1 MTAIAYENT
10 HTKIPGWVNSVHVE
24 QQRGYAYE
32 SNGRFF
38 HIYGRAQGLWVLSV
52 GLTAS
57 EPIGQETLV
66 SWTQK
71 VFGATSPVQMLCA
84 PGEVIS
90 GVWRPGLYFRS
101 EIYQALTISE
111 YTQRTAEQTLRI
123 LIEKLDEVLL
133 YIEPSQ
139 TGLSTYS
146 HKCRELLILACTEV
160 ENLWAQY
167 MRIANA
173 SPVGRVFTTNDYV
186 KLLSPLYLNE
196 YEISCKLVSNTYSV
210 NPFGNWSP
218 SSPTQSLPWYNA
230 YNKTKHDREQY
241 FSEASLEN
249 CIHAIAAVIVLFC
262 VRHGPFSLVEGGSTL
277 AGLFVQHFD
286 IALKN
291 PDPKSFYVPAFDIPT
306 NIRNDLFCASMKENV
321 KPWQAKALVI

>member
-1 MTAIAYENT
+1 MTAITYENT
-10 HTKIPGWVNSVHVE
+10 HTQIPGWVNTVHVD
-24 QQRGYAYE
+24 QPRGYAYE

-38 HIYGRAQGLWVLSV
+38 HIYGRGQGLWVLSV

-57 EPIGQETLV
+57 EPVGQETLA

-71 VFGATSPVQMLCA
+71 VFGATNPEQMLCA

-90 GVWRPGLYFRS
+90 GVWRPGLYLQS
-101 EIYQALTISE
+101 EIHQALAISE
-111 YTQRTAEQTLRI
+111 YTQRTAEQSLRI

-173 SPVGRVFTTNDYV
+173 NPTGRVFTTNDYI
-186 KLLSPLYLNE
+186 KLLSPLYLHE
-196 YEISCKLVSNTYSV
+196 YVISCKLISNTYSV
-210 NPFGNWSP
+210 NPFGNWNS
-218 SSPTQSLPWYNA
+218 SSPTQSLHWYNA
-230 YNKTKHDREQY
+230 YNKTKHDREQH

-262 VRHGPFSLVEGGSTL
+262 VRHGPFSLVKGGSTL

-286 IALKN
+286 IALTN
-291 PDPKSFYVPAFDIPT
+291 PDPKSFYVPAFDIPL
-306 NIRNDLFCASMKENV
+306 NIRNDLFCASMKKDV
-321 KPWQAKALVI
+321 RPWQAKNLVI

>member
-1 MTAIAYENT
+1 MTAITYLNT
-10 HTKIPGWVNSVHVE
+10 HTKIPGWVDTVHVG

-32 SNGRFF
+32 SNGRLF
-38 HIYGRAQGLWVLSV
+38 HIYGRGQGLWTLSV

-57 EPIGQETLV
+57 ESTGQETLA

-71 VFGATSPVQMLCA
+71 VFGALNPEQMLHA
-84 PGEVIS
+84 PGNVIS
-90 GVWRPGLYFRS
+90 GVWRPGLYFKT
-101 EIYQALTISE
+101 EIHQALSINE
-111 YTQRTAEQTLRI
+111 YTQRTAEQSLRI

-133 YIEPSQ
+133 YIEPSP
-139 TGLSTYS
+139 TGLGTYS

-173 SPVGRVFTTNDYV
+173 APVGRTFTTNDYV
-186 KLLSPLYLNE
+186 KLLFPLHLHE
-196 YEISCKLVSNTYSV
+196 YIISCKLISNTYSV
-210 NPFGNWSP
+210 NPFGQWSTTN
-218 SSPTQSLPWYNA
+218 PTQSLPWYNA

-241 FSEASLEN
+241 FSEATLEN

-262 VRHGPFSLVEGGSTL
+262 VRHGPFSLIEGGSAL

-286 IALKN
+286 IVLDN
-291 PDPKSFYVPAFDIPT
+291 PDPKSFYVPVFDIPS
-306 NIRNDLFCASMKENV
+306 NIRNDLFCGSMKENV
-321 KPWQAKALVI
+321 SPWQAMPLVI